1 MNIEIKPLRK
11 KDHKKAIQYAIT
23 GMHFN
28 FYLDN
33 KFALNLYG
41 RYFWYLEITNATQI
55 IAAYQ
60 GDELVGVLL
69 AEMKNEEKAYH
80 SFWRSLYVKLFNWI
94 QEHILK
100 DSAGIYELTNQ
111 AMLAH
116 YKLDNTPDGELRF
129 LASAPNCQTKGIG
142 TLLLQELE
150 RLEPKKE
157 IFLFTDDQCTYQFY
171 EHRGFD
177 KMGEKDIVLNINKKD
192 IPLRCLLYRK
202 IIQ

>member
-28 FYLDN
+28 FYWDN
-33 KFALNLYG
+33 KFALKLYG

-80 SFWRSLYVKLFNWI
+80 SFWRSLYVKLFNWV

-129 LASAPNCQTKGIG
+129 LASDPNCQIKGIG

-150 RLEPKKE
+150 RLEPHKE

-177 KMGEKDIVLNINKKD
+177 KMGEKDILLNINKKD

>member
-1 MNIEIKPLRK
+1 MSIEIKPLRK

-28 FYLDN
+28 FYLNN

-60 GDELVGVLL
+60 DDELVGVLL
-69 AEMKNEEKAYH
+69 ADMKGEEKAYH
-80 SFWRSLYVKLFNWI
+80 SFWQSLYVKIFEWI
-94 QEHILK
+94 QK
-100 DSAGIYELTNQ
+100 NFFKNSVGIYDLTNQ
-111 AMLAH
+111 SMLAH
-116 YKLDNTPDGELRF
+116 YKLNNTPDGELRF
-129 LASAPNCQTKGIG
+129 LAGDPNSKTKGIG

-150 RLEPKKE
+150 KREPHKE

-177 KMGEKDIVLNINKKD
+177 KVGEENIVLDLSQKE

-202 IIQ
+202 IIP